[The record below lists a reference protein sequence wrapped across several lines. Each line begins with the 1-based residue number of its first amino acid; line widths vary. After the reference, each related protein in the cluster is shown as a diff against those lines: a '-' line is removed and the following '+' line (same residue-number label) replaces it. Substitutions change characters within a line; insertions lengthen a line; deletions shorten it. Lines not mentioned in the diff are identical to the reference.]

1 MKLNIYSDPGHAWC
15 KVPRSLLV
23 KYNIEGDITSFS
35 YQRGDYVY
43 LEEDC
48 DLGTLIQTLNAWGVT
63 VQFKEFHTNKQ
74 SKIRSYSHYI
84 RPRNVLPFKN
94 GLDYMSN

>member
-1 MKLNIYSDPGHAWC
+1 MKLTIYADPGHAWC

-23 KYNIEGDITSFS
+23 KLGIDGDITTFS
-35 YQRGDYVY
+35 YQRGEYVY

-48 DLGTLIQTLNAWGVT
+48 DLPLLITTLRAWGKSVE
-63 VQFKEFHTNKQ
+63 FKELHTNKS

-84 RPRNVLPFKN
+84 RPRNFLPLKN

>member
-48 DLGTLIQTLNAWGVT
+48 DLPLLVTTLRAWGKT
-63 VQFKEFHTNKQ
+63 VEFKELHTNKS

-84 RPRNVLPFKN
+84 RPRTSLPFKN
-94 GLDYMSN
+94 GMDYMRN

>member
-1 MKLNIYSDPGHAWC
+1 MKLNIYSDPVHAWC

-48 DLGTLIQTLNAWGVT
+48 DLSLLLSTLRAWGVS
-63 VQFKEFHTNKQ
+63 VEFREFHTNKQ

>member
-48 DLGTLIQTLNAWGVT
+48 DLSLLLSTLRACGVS
-63 VQFKEFHTNKQ
+63 VEFREFHTNKQ